1 MSKTYP
7 NCPNRKCNN
16 LHPEALLRPTLCTI
30 CQESQKL
37 EKANKEALAKAQQ
50 LLKRSMSV
58 EPSSL
63 ENLKKQRDIKDGD
76 VLVRTNDGYL
86 FFPRGSDFTILA
98 DLIKNV
104 SVFCDWGGVSSL
116 FLEGEN
122 RVYLE
127 TPRKINKTLD
137 SAWIYSYTPIAKLKE
152 LEKMWNTACTSGFEG
167 MIITTQKGV
176 DDNNNSIPTDFG
188 KHQLLITLFKNWN
201 KPFPDYYEDTAAV
214 LDCLL
219 EEIPNFNCFWVIPQ
233 DPNFREMKPINVLPE
248 KWLEQDVFLNKILE

>member
-16 LHPEALLRPTLCTI
+16 LHLEPLSKPTLCDP

-63 ENLKKQRDIKDGD
+63 ENLKKQREIKDGD
-76 VLVRTNDGYL
+76 VLVRTSNGYL

-127 TPRKINKTLD
+127 TPRKIRNTLG
-137 SAWIYSYTPIAKLKE
+137 SAWIYSYTPLAKLKE

-176 DDNNNSIPTDFG
+176 DDNNNSIITEFG
-188 KHQLLITLFKNWN
+188 KHQLLIELFKNWD
-201 KPFPDYYEDTAAV
+201 KQFPDYYEDTAAV
-214 LDCLL
+214 LNYLL
-219 EEIPNFNCFWVIPQ
+219 EETPNFNCFWVMPQ
-233 DPNFREMKPINVLPE
+233 DINFREMKPTNVLSE
-248 KWLEQDVFLNKILE
+248 NWLEQDVFLNKILE